1 MGEHLWQG
9 CDLLHNRMV
18 LKAVNRVSGFAT
30 KAGDFFA
37 EMNWILNSG
46 FTGAEGLS
54 GAFMD
59 PGNTTLVS
67 AQLMDGL

>member
-30 KAGDFFA
+30 KAGDVFSRDKLDIEFRLYGSRA
-37 EMNWILNSG
+37 PPGPSWLPGILLW
-46 FTGAEGLS
+46 FLS
-54 GAFMD
+54 
-59 PGNTTLVS
+59 N
-67 AQLMDGL
+67 Q